1 MRLKTLELN
10 FPYKRNDEFIRDKM
24 EKGMTAMEANVKI
37 IRLIGS
43 GRQKDSYW
51 QQDAWHQ

>member
-24 EKGMTAMEANVKI
+24 EKGMTAMEAKREDYQTNWK
-37 IRLIGS
+37 
-43 GRQKDSYW
+43 
-51 QQDAWHQ
+51 